1 VVIVDTSGRLQI
13 DAALMAEIQEIAR
26 RVRPS
31 ETLLVLDAM
40 TGQEAV
46 HVAETFHEALQ
57 ITGLVL
63 TKVDGDARGGAALS
77 VRAVTGVPIKF
88 LGTGEKTVALEPF
101 EPDRMADRILGM
113 GDVRTLIERAEAAMD
128 EAETAKLEKK
138 LKAGKFDLQ
147 DFLGQMQQM
156 KRMGPLREILGLIPG
171 LGAMKKDMPFDL
183 AEEQLKRVE
192 AIIQSMTPQERR
204 RPDVLNAGRKRRI
217 AAGSGTSVQEINTLL
232 RQFRDIQTI
241 MQQVARG
248 KMPRG
253 FPR

>member
-1 VVIVDTSGRLQI
+1 MCDV
-13 DAALMAEIQEIAR
+13 
-26 RVRPS
+26 
-31 ETLLVLDAM
+31 TLC
-40 TGQEAV
+40 GQR
-46 HVAETFHEALQ
+46 
-57 ITGLVL
+57 
-63 TKVDGDARGGAALS
+63 K
-77 VRAVTGVPIKF
+77 
-88 LGTGEKTVALEPF
+88 
-101 EPDRMADRILGM
+101 
-113 GDVRTLIERAEAAMD
+113 
-128 EAETAKLEKK
+128 KLEKK

-171 LGAMKKDMPFDL
+171 LGAMKKDLPFDL

-204 RPDVLNAGRKRRI
+204 RPDVLNANRKRRI

-241 MQQVARG
+241 MQQMARG